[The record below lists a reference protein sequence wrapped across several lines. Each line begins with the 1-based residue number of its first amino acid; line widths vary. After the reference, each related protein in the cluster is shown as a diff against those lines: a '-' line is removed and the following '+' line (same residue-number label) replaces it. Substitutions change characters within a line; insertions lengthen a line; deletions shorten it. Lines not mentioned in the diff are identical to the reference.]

1 MNLTLQTIPS
11 TIISEILAQSHL
23 DGVVLDTEHGC
34 FNNETLYSC
43 IQVIKLSN
51 KKCFVRVTDFNKQLI
66 RMSLDADVDGI
77 IFSTYE
83 EEFGGYE
90 LISYCNYPILGSRGC
105 GLVRENKW
113 GKEKLCQKKPILIAQ
128 IETKKAVENINSISK
143 IPFDYF
149 LIGPYDLSSSLGI
162 PGDFNNQRFKF
173 YKSLI
178 DDSIPLD
185 KLGLFLPTFDNIK
198 NIDYST
204 RPALLIWGMDTNF
217 ITDGISRIEL

>member
-11 TIISEILAQSHL
+11 TIVSEILAYSDL

-43 IQVIKLSN
+43 IQVITLLN

-66 RMSLDADVDGI
+66 RMCLDANVDGI

-83 EEFGGYE
+83 EEFGGHE
-90 LISYCNYPILGSRGC
+90 LISYCNYPISGVRGC

-113 GKEKLCQKKPILIAQ
+113 GKEELCQKKPILIAQ
-128 IETKKAVENINSISK
+128 IETVKAVENISLISK

-162 PGDFNNQRFKF
+162 AGQFDNERFKF

-178 DDSIPLD
+178 YEAIPLK
-185 KLGLFLPTFDNIK
+185 KLGLFLPTFDNMK
-198 NIDYST
+198 NIDYTT
-204 RPALLIWGMDTNF
+204 RPELIIWGMDTNF
-217 ITDGISRIEL
+217 LTDGISRIRI